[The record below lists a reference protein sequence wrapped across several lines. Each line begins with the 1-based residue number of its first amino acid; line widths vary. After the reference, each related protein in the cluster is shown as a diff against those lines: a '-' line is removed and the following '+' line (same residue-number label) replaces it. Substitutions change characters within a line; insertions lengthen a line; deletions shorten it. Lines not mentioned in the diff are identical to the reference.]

1 MKRENIYVGMR
12 VKVKKSSPL
21 TNTVG
26 KYATVID
33 EPYDGYEGVYVHC
46 IIDGDDD
53 DVYVFEICNIKISD
67 EKPVVGDRVVVISG
81 DSIFYE
87 SGASGVIIDVDFD
100 GDYLVKFDSG
110 SYCKD
115 CGASWFVPDDDFE
128 VVTGANSERCEY
140 AGSLGET
147 LSLKSKVKELEQKLQ
162 AISDVLKGDVK

>member
-26 KYATVID
+26 KYATVIGK
-33 EPYDGYEGVYVHC
+33 PYDGYKGVYVHC
-46 IIDGDDD
+46 LIDGDD

-87 SGASGVIIDVDFD
+87 SGASGVVIDVDED
-100 GDYLVKFDSG
+100 GDCLVKFDRG
-110 SYCKD
+110 SYSVA
-115 CGASWFVPDDDFE
+115 CGGSWFVPGD
-128 VVTGANSERCEY
+128 N
-140 AGSLGET
+140 LET
-147 LSLKSKVKELEQKLQ
+147 VRAVK
-162 AISDVLKGDVK
+162 

>member
-21 TNTVG
+21 TNAVG

-33 EPYDGYEGVYVHC
+33 KPYDGYKGAYVHC
-46 IIDGDDD
+46 LIDGDDD
-53 DVYVFEICNIKISD
+53 VWTFEDCNIKISD
-67 EKPVVGDRVVVISG
+67 EKPVVGDRVVVIGG

-140 AGSLGET
+140 AESLGET
-147 LSLKSKVKELEQKLQ
+147 LSLKSKVKVLEQKLQ
-162 AISDVLKGDVK
+162 AISDVLKGGVK

>member
-21 TNTVG
+21 TNAVG

-33 EPYDGYEGVYVHC
+33 KPYDGYKGMYVHC
-46 IIDGDDD
+46 IVDGDDG
-53 DVYVFEICNIKISD
+53 VYVFEICNIKISD
-67 EKPVVGDRVVVISG
+67 EKPVVGDRVVVING
-81 DSIFYE
+81 ESIFYKY
-87 SGASGVIIDVDFD
+87 GASGVITDVDFD

-115 CGASWFVPDDDFE
+115 RGASWFVPSDDFE

-140 AGSLGET
+140 VGSLGET
-147 LSLKSKVKELEQKLQ
+147 LSLKSKVKVLEQKLQ
-162 AISDVLKGDVK
+162 AISDVLKGNVK

>member
-12 VKVKKSSPL
+12 VKVKKSSL
-21 TNTVG
+21 VTSAVG
-26 KYATVID
+26 QYATVTD

-46 IIDGDDD
+46 IIDGDD

-67 EKPVVGDRVVVISG
+67 EKPVVGDRVVVIGG

-128 VVTGANSERCEY
+128 VVTGTNHERCAY
-140 AGSLGET
+140 AGSLGEI
-147 LSLKSKVKELEQKLQ
+147 LSLKSKVKVLEQKLQ
-162 AISDVLKGDVK
+162 AIGAVLKGDVK

>member
-12 VKVKKSSPL
+12 VKVKKSCI
-21 TNTVG
+21 VG
-26 KYATVID
+26 CRGEYATVCRNPFD
-33 EPYDGYEGVYVHC
+33 RDGGIFVDC
-46 IIDGDDD
+46 FIDGCSEWTLNIDD
-53 DVYVFEICNIKISD
+53 IKISD
-67 EKPVVGDRVVVISG
+67 EKSVVGDRVVVING
-81 DSIFYE
+81 ESIFYE
-87 SGASGVIIDVDFD
+87 YGASGVIIDVDFD

-140 AGSLGET
+140 AGSLGEIR
-147 LSLKSKVKELEQKLQ
+147 SLKSKVKVLEQKLQ

>member
-26 KYATVID
+26 QYATVID
-33 EPYDGYEGVYVHC
+33 EPYDGFGGVYVHC

-53 DVYVFEICNIKISD
+53 MYTFEICNIKISD
-67 EKPVVGDRVVVISG
+67 EKPVVGDRVVVING
-81 DSIFYE
+81 ESIFYE
-87 SGASGVIIDVDFD
+87 YGASGVIIDVDFD

-128 VVTGANSERCEY
+128 VVTGTNHKRCAY
-140 AGSLGET
+140 AGSLAEIR
-147 LSLKSKVKELEQKLQ
+147 SLKSKVKVLEQKLQ